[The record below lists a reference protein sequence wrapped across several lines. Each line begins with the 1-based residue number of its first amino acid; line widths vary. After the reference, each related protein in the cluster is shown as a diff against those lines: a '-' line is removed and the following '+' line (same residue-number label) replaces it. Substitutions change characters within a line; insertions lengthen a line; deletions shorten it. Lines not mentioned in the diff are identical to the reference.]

1 MKMFLNKDILED
13 IIGFYEYYPNLFK
26 IICAKSNV
34 ILDMS
39 EENLDELL
47 KNSESVITQCI
58 NGYDISH
65 RTSEG
70 ILERL
75 KNDISLMICE
85 PRALFFLDVE
95 KEEAEQM
102 RLEYG
107 IIVISSKDID
117 DTIFNKG
124 IFTYRID
131 DGIEYSGTIQ
141 NQWATVMQEIRL
153 LPFNSLVISDPYL
166 FNSANHTIEDC
177 ILNIQGF
184 LCAILPQH
192 LSGEMHIVFFT
203 DSIPPGRNLEINN
216 AIGRIASAV
225 RIGRD
230 YDIVI
235 EYVLCSCLHQRKAIS
250 NYYVIVIDKGL
261 LTFKRLPHGNNPKIK
276 SVGVNKIIGFSVY
289 ENAKNS
295 VGQSE
300 YSIIT
305 RDLKDLSK
313 IYNNCKALCNSDN
326 PDPTKRILGTRHRDK
341 SINNRLINNYE

>member
-1 MKMFLNKDILED
+1 MKMFLNKDVLED
-13 IIGFYEYYPNLFK
+13 IIVFADDYPNLFK
-26 IICAKSNV
+26 IISDKAIV

-39 EENLDELL
+39 KDSFDVLF
-47 KNSESVITQCI
+47 KNSEDIITQCI
-58 NGYDISH
+58 NGYDLSH

-70 ILERL
+70 ILDRL
-75 KNDISLMICE
+75 KNDIGLMQGE
-85 PRALFFLDVE
+85 PRAMFFLDVE

-107 IIVISSKDID
+107 VMVISSKDID

-131 DGIEYSGTIQ
+131 DGVEYSGTIQ
-141 NQWATVMQEIRL
+141 NQWATLMQEISL

-166 FNSANHTIEDC
+166 FYSANHNIEDC

-203 DSIPPGRNLEINN
+203 DSIPPGRNQEINS
-216 AIGRIASAV
+216 AIGRIVSAV

-250 NYYVIVIDKGL
+250 NYYVIVFDKGL
-261 LTFKRLPHGNNPKIK
+261 FTFKRLSYGNAPKIK

-289 ENAKNS
+289 ENANNS

-313 IYNNCKALCNSDN
+313 IYINCKALCNSEN
-326 PDPTKRILGTRHRDK
+326 SDPAKRILGTRHRDK
-341 SINNRLINNYE
+341 SIDNRLINNFE